1 MYAILIASAFH
12 LPQCIFLN
20 HLIGTINNFVEVIID
35 LLSSAVICKFI
46 EDQGDMKS
54 CTIAYGPGEACDNL
68 SNHSLSSDSTVISD
82 SVVISLPVLSQSRGM
97 EYCYVVTASNG
108 SFTAMVKGTFST
120 GN

>member
-1 MYAILIASAFH
+1 M
-12 LPQCIFLN
+12 
-20 HLIGTINNFVEVIID
+20 IID

-46 EDQGDMKS
+46 EDQDDNMKS

-68 SNHSLSSDSTVISD
+68 AGHGLASDTTVKSE
-82 SVVISLPVLSQSRGM
+82 SVVINLPVLSQNSGM